1 MEANYNLLKCVMSEE
16 TLLGPNSTLVLH
28 HALVWITKIIQNEQ
42 NENTGF
48 VLAKFVYTSV
58 DFTKHSDMTAEKWD
72 QLKEVVIPL
81 QPLMSKKDGILIRSA
96 VDLIASPIQHIP
108 PHTFICASKTCH
120 MEMCIQA
127 RGGAVSHSNGSS
139 GQTAVSHS
147 NGSSG
152 QTAVSH
158 SNGSSG
164 QTAVSHSNGSSGQ
177 TAVSHSNAPT
187 AALAEKDSASATKRV
202 GPKLPSV
209 ETSPCVEGGEG
220 ISALVGS
227 EPDEVD
233 IPNLEGLPTASPSV
247 AAIEAAEGEATNI
260 AHTSAAPCS
269 LLGIAAIE
277 AAEGEATNIAHTSA
291 AQYSYLGITAIE
303 AAEGEATNIAHTS
316 AAQYS
321 HLGEGEL
328 DEMDGHSEA
337 GASKPTTSDDVDRF
351 FNNAPDL
358 FQTVQDNPAVM
369 APESR
374 STGKRKTFDNG
385 IPPDLEGSI
394 SDNPH
399 DTTNMK
405 EPAADFCAAY
415 SGQSVVTDPGIL
427 LCDSG
432 QTSASTLQ
440 EEMLVSMSSTEMLEM
455 MQREQKNFF
464 VKHFADLQAAN
475 SILVAANAALMAERS
490 NLVRTQAATQKM
502 LQEAEHRLQ
511 SAKDDTDDIQKKYSS
526 LQQNMQKG
534 YEQTK
539 ITMRLLRPACSGQ
552 SAGSAVPSSPS
563 ASVLDTEFAVSA
575 PSTMDSAASL
585 VSTSASKSALGSK
598 LT

>member
-1 MEANYNLLKCVMSEE
+1 
-16 TLLGPNSTLVLH
+16 
-28 HALVWITKIIQNEQ
+28 
-42 NENTGF
+42 
-48 VLAKFVYTSV
+48 
-58 DFTKHSDMTAEKWD
+58 
-72 QLKEVVIPL
+72 
-81 QPLMSKKDGILIRSA
+81 
-96 VDLIASPIQHIP
+96 
-108 PHTFICASKTCH
+108 
-120 MEMCIQA
+120 
-127 RGGAVSHSNGSS
+127 VSHSNGSS

-164 QTAVSHSNGSSGQ
+164 QTVVSHSNGSSGQ

-291 AQYSYLGITAIE
+291 APCSL
-303 AAEGEATNIAHTS
+303 
-316 AAQYS
+316 
-321 HLGEGEL
+321 LGEGEL

-351 FNNAPDL
+351 FNNALDL

-399 DTTNMK
+399 NTTNMK

-415 SGQSVVTDPGIL
+415 SGQSVVTDSGIL

-475 SILVAANAALMAERS
+475 STLVAANAALMAERS

-511 SAKDDTDDIQKKYSS
+511 SAKDDTDEIQKKYSS

-563 ASVLDTEFAVSA
+563 VSVLDTEFAVSA
-575 PSTMDSAASL
+575 PSTMDSTESL
-585 VSTSASKSALGSK
+585 VSTSASKSALGSG
-598 LT
+598 LTSISVDTTALALAAPAGTIPALHAHATSAHSILQAHDVR